1 MHKRGFTKYR
11 AKKVTIDRIE
21 FDSKKEAERYLV
33 LKSKERNGEI
43 TDLQLQVP
51 FVLIPAQYEEEV
63 VYTPKRHKEKIV
75 RKILEQKVVYVA
87 DFVYTE
93 EGKVVV
99 EDVKGYRNSTAYAVF
114 VIKRKLMLFIH
125 GIKVKEI

>member
-75 RKILEQKVVYVA
+75 RKILEQKVV
-87 DFVYTE
+87 
-93 EGKVVV
+93 V